1 MNSYLIFIIIYSLI
15 LITAGFFTTKYV
27 KSSSD
32 FFVAGRKLNS
42 RLLFSTLIAANIGAG
57 STVGITGIAYKYGV
71 SSYWWIFM
79 SAIGTLVLAFVVG
92 PRIWRISKKYNL
104 YTLGDYLDLR
114 YSKYFK
120 GCISIM
126 MTIGTVALFAGQLM
140 GISWILNITSGIS
153 KNVGILIGAIV
164 VVVYFSA
171 GGLLSS
177 SIVNMLEL
185 IVIILGFIIAV
196 PYAVYHIGGFGEL
209 HAKIMANLTTVES
222 SKYFSLTG
230 IGITQI
236 IGWFLM
242 LTPSFFISPG
252 LIGKVYGAKDEK
264 TIKKSALWCSI
275 VQILF
280 AFLPTILG
288 MCAFAKFPNIKQQEL
303 ALPMVMK
310 NMLPFSVSALALAA
324 IFAAEVSTADA
335 VLYML
340 TTTFTEDIYK
350 TFISPNIEDKKL
362 LKVSRIV
369 TILGGVLGIAM
380 AFLLPNIITAL
391 SIFYTLMSVSLTAP
405 LMFGL
410 FSKKATTKSAFI
422 SALIGIGVT
431 LVCEIYNKGKGLWI
445 LNAQSTGIIFSL
457 IIMILYILFKGNN
470 TQSKKI

>member
-1 MNSYLIFIIIYSLI
+1 MINSYLIFILLYSLI
-15 LITAGFFTTKYV
+15 LIVAGFITTKYV
-27 KSSSD
+27 KNSSD

-42 RLLFSTLIAANIGAG
+42 KLLFSTLIAANIGAG
-57 STVGITGIAYKYGV
+57 STVGITGIAYSSGV

-79 SAIGTLVLAFVVG
+79 SAIGTLVLAFWVG
-92 PRIWRISKKYNL
+92 PKIWDISKKYNL

-120 GCISIM
+120 SALSIM
-126 MTIGTVALFAGQLM
+126 MLIGTIALFAGQLM

-153 KNVGILIGAIV
+153 KNIGILIGAIV
-164 VVVYFSA
+164 VVCYFSA

-185 IVIILGFIIAV
+185 VIIILGFIIAV
-196 PYAVYHIGGFGEL
+196 PYALKDVNGFNGLYSTISSSLNTAE
-209 HAKIMANLTTVES
+209 AN
-222 SKYFSLTG
+222 KYFSISG

-252 LIGKVYGAKDEK
+252 LIGKIYGAKDTK
-264 TIKKSALWCSI
+264 TLKKATFWCAMI
-275 VQILF
+275 QILF

-288 MCAFAKFPNIKQQEL
+288 MCAFAKFPNLQQPEL

-350 TFISPNIEDKKL
+350 TFINPKIEDIKL
-362 LKVSRIV
+362 LKLSRVV
-369 TILGGVLGIAM
+369 TIVGGLLGITM
-380 AFLLPNIITAL
+380 ALLLPNIITAL

-410 FSKKATTKSAFI
+410 FSKKPKTTIAFI
-422 SALIGIGVT
+422 SALIGIGIT
-431 LVCEIYNKGKGLWI
+431 LFCEFCNGGKGIWI
-445 LNAQSTGIIFSL
+445 LNGQSTGIIFSL
-457 IIMILYILFKGNN
+457 IIMTTYIGVKSYKTKN
-470 TQSKKI
+470 